1 MKRLV
6 HLGVW
11 TVVLLGLSAPTP
23 AEAKL
28 KKVAQSGLKFLSN
41 PVGARSAALGA
52 SSMAVTEDAS
62 AIFWNP
68 AGLAR
73 LQTKTSAIFDAT
85 SGIADI
91 NYFAGALAY
100 NAEDYGIFGVHALVM
115 NYGDF

>member
-1 MKRLV
+1 MKRIVTCSLLAAMAV
-6 HLGVW
+6 GV
-11 TVVLLGLSAPTP
+11 GLPGTSD
-23 AEAKL
+23 AKL

-52 SSMAVTEDAS
+52 ASMAVTEDAS

-100 NAEDYGIFGVHALVM
+100 NAEDYGIFGVHAW
-115 NYGDF
+115 